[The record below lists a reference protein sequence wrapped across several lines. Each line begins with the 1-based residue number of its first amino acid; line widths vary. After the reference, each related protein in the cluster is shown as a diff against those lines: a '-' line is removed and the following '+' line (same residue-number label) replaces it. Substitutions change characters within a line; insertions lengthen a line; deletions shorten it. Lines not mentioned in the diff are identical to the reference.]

1 LEALEGTLTFFFF
14 PSRKGRGGSG
24 SVAAAEAPA
33 ATAPAQPA
41 TPAAPADQLLQD
53 TQKKKDVGNTL
64 KGLLG
69 N

>member
-1 LEALEGTLTFFFF
+1 
-14 PSRKGRGGSG
+14 
-24 SVAAAEAPA
+24 VAAAETPA

-41 TPAAPADQLLQD
+41 APAAPADQLLQG
-53 TQKKKDVGNTL
+53 TKKKDVGNTL